1 MSRFTT
7 LRTAALTFA
16 GTTLLLLSNPVFA
29 QETPQITPQ
38 QAQMLKELKKSFR
51 QSMGRDPTAEE
62 QQRLLAA
69 MGNAQIQLLGAM
81 AGLKSAQFDR
91 SPAGQPNPMPTPVSA
106 PVSAPSPAAVP
117 STANTPSNETLLA
130 LMQSTTAD
138 GSFAIFERKSDG
150 FSINGQP
157 FIDPDGKILD
167 FGADAATGLVT
178 YLVDDGAGAAL
189 VKLYNAKAK
198 GQPVLAGR
206 LRANGSRS
214 TFEGVDGQTA
224 GGETIVPMSRGL
236 LVTRAE
242 SIVLVDWETGVS
254 AKSLPEG
261 FHAAAYQNGDVAGTR
276 NILLERTRN
285 PSPLGGYGS
294 LKELFG
300 KSDASD
306 YAFYNLDTGNLVSLQ
321 FTRGKNEA
329 TFDTPAGRITRES
342 IREEDGRPNYSHYFW
357 SINWTNSKHGPLAV
371 AIEKGL
377 QDLNL
382 IDLQTGTKHNVVH
395 RGAGIQRF
403 ELVPLSDGDFEI
415 RGGWSFKD
423 HPIRASEV
431 LAGEKIQ

>member
-1 MSRFTT
+1 MFRFTT
-7 LRTAALTFA
+7 LRATALTLA
-16 GTTLLLLSNPVFA
+16 GSALLLLSNPVFA
-29 QETPQITPQ
+29 QESPQITPQ
-38 QAQMLKELKKSFR
+38 QAQMLKQMKKGFR

-62 QQRLLAA
+62 EQQFLAA
-69 MGNAQIQLLGAM
+69 MGNTQIKLLGAI
-81 AGLKSAQFDR
+81 AGLTSAQFDR
-91 SPAGQPNPMPTPVSA
+91 PPAGQPNPMPA
-106 PVSAPSPAAVP
+106 PVSAPSPAAAP
-117 STANTPSNETLLA
+117 STANTPSNGALLV
-130 LMQSTTAD
+130 LMQSANAD
-138 GSFAIFERKSDG
+138 GNFAIFERKSDG
-150 FSINGQP
+150 FLINGQP

-198 GQPVLAGR
+198 GHPVVAGR
-206 LRANGSRS
+206 LRANGNRS

-236 LVTRAE
+236 LVTRDE

-306 YAFYNLDTGNLVSLQ
+306 YSFYNLDTGNLVSLQ

-342 IREEDGRPNYSHYFW
+342 IREEDGRPNYSHYYW

-403 ELVPLSDGDFEI
+403 ELVPLPDGDFEI

-423 HPIRASEV
+423 HPIRASDV

>member
-1 MSRFTT
+1 MFRFTT
-7 LRTAALTFA
+7 LRATALTLA
-16 GTTLLLLSNPVFA
+16 GSALLLLSNPVFA
-29 QETPQITPQ
+29 QESPQITPQ
-38 QAQMLKELKKSFR
+38 QAQMLKQMKNGFR

-62 QQRLLAA
+62 EQQFLAA
-69 MGNAQIQLLGAM
+69 MGNTQIKLLGAI
-81 AGLKSAQFDR
+81 AGLTSAQFDR
-91 SPAGQPNPMPTPVSA
+91 TPAGQPNPMPA
-106 PVSAPSPAAVP
+106 PVSAPSPAAAP
-117 STANTPSNETLLA
+117 STANTPSNGALLA
-130 LMQSTTAD
+130 LMQSANAD
-138 GSFAIFERKSDG
+138 GNFAIFERKSDG

-198 GQPVLAGR
+198 GHPIVAGR
-206 LRANGSRS
+206 LRANGNRS

-236 LVTRAE
+236 LVTRDE

-342 IREEDGRPNYSHYFW
+342 IREEDGRPNYSHYYW

-403 ELVPLSDGDFEI
+403 ELVQLSDGDFEI